1 MYKRNLIT
9 AMWAIFWE
17 QGRPL
22 SAEVVAELIRL
33 DKCVDEPLPATDEI
47 HEEARKNNV
56 LNADGL
62 IEFPK
67 QSGLHHWLEKL
78 KSDHLKPLA
87 LSLPIAHDLGV
98 DAGFMYAGLL
108 STVRSLLPYSP
119 LPLGEDIR
127 TYLRPGMDR
136 RTIATLLDQV
146 GGKSGVARLAE
157 RLRVSDWPERFYR
170 DFGRLVRIQVSL
182 HSRTELPGGE
192 TPGVGHEYFVLASS
206 STKTEDGSVLMKRE
220 DPFASLA
227 DTIRTFPYDE
237 WFHQRSSSNHLFFPD
252 ARMAV
257 FIFDGSVGRVAT
269 RDMEPLEVAGYCRD
283 EDDRDGVRL
292 LLASRGITHKL
303 FIGDMEQGL
312 PQSSLA
318 NIAFVACPNDG
329 TKALFHAKEFHRNA
343 TAEGSAHRR
352 LFLVCPSSCLDAND
366 EWASMRQELIK
377 QDWVDC
383 AIQLQ
388 SWDNPDALAMLILD
402 NRKPDD
408 AKGSAFFVNAV
419 NDLEIT
425 WRTPVPPELKEGLV
439 RMALRTKLEQIARE
453 REVVGGRSTRLL
465 NSVVQ
470 SIGHT
475 SLNPRPAL
483 LHPFAAISK
492 QYPWEELGL
501 FKPFR
506 ELVDP
511 DRLADDGPDAIV
523 KALLPEVTNPE
534 YIRHELEQPYV
545 AEQMELLHKYWN
557 SRSLLNCY
565 IRVPSLKEQ
574 QKVVSDRN
582 SSWGLLPLQGVS
594 GITKDWIANLVDN
607 IQLRKDNPEG
617 CVQNLQ
623 FIIREVQRMERTH
636 ALAEAKEA
644 FKVYAHDLGNMT
656 GRVRDSLAL
665 SEINEGLDEYWDA
678 TKQLLE
684 DFEKV
689 FKDEQTRMEPV
700 DLHEV
705 IELVASRFAFGGDVR
720 ILNRVT
726 NVLVWADRQQLDRC
740 LTNMIENAMRHG
752 KIEGRPLTV
761 ALEDLRD
768 QEPGYVYLLVA
779 NDGHPLSMPLSELMK
794 WRKRSLSS
802 KGSGMGLYMVRKWI
816 KGMGGAVG
824 EGIDGY
830 SAGQVFLNDIHP
842 PMEVCIP
849 IRLRAAN
856 Q

>member
-182 HSRTELPGGE
+182 HSRTELLGGE

-269 RDMEPLEVAGYCRD
+269 RDMEPLEITGYCRD

-582 SSWGLLPLQGVS
+582 GSWGLLPLQGVS

-623 FIIREVQRMERTH
+623 FIIRELKRMERTH
-636 ALAEAKEA
+636 ALADAEQA
-644 FKVYAHDLGNMT
+644 FDAYDHDLGNMT
-656 GRVRDSLAL
+656 GRVRSRVDSLKRHCEQSDVHL
-665 SEINEGLDEYWDA
+665 VMGEETKRRMDRMFEGLKRYFDA
-678 TKQLLE
+678 THALRDDLGKA
-684 DFEKV
+684 
-689 FKDEQTRMEPV
+689 FKDEQYVMEPV
-700 DLHEV
+700 NLQ
-705 IELVASRFAFGGDVR
+705 ELIDVVARQFEGERDIR
-720 ILNRVT
+720 ILNRV
-726 NVLVWADRQQLDRC
+726 NGCAC
-740 LTNMIENAMRHG
+740 L
-752 KIEGRPLTV
+752 GRFDSNWIDASPIW
-761 ALEDLRD
+761 
-768 QEPGYVYLLVA
+768 
-779 NDGHPLSMPLSELMK
+779 
-794 WRKRSLSS
+794 WRTR
-802 KGSGMGLYMVRKWI
+802 
-816 KGMGGAVG
+816 
-824 EGIDGY
+824 
-830 SAGQVFLNDIHP
+830 
-842 PMEVCIP
+842 
-849 IRLRAAN
+849 
-856 Q
+856 